1 MSLRKLGI
9 RLLLALG
16 GWLIIAC
23 RITLNGQ
30 PVCFITGADAICFGN
45 STIWSAPEGM
55 ATYFWTGPSGFN
67 AITRDITV
75 STGGVYT
82 VTISDLNGTNNCSR
96 TLNVNTELTPGSI
109 NTTLRQ
115 FCVGGTTP
123 IGGTNTPYGPATGG
137 SGTYIYTWQMQE
149 GCAGGWID
157 IPETNTTSY
166 TPVAPP
172 TTTCYRRKVID
183 IVCNTESFTGS
194 KRFEIFDDPVSQTI
208 LPQPSIPA
216 VCANSPV
223 SATFTGGSGG
233 FPGGTEDIYEYS
245 TDGGVSW
252 SEYSPGQ
259 NISTTGLTGNSVVRV
274 RTRRISTGVNGCNY
288 GIYIN
293 ISWSVN
299 PLPITSAIY
308 HR

>member
-9 RLLLALG
+9 RLLLVLG
-16 GWLIIAC
+16 GWLMIAF

-30 PVCFITGADAICFGN
+30 PVCFITGADAICSGN
-45 STIWSAPEGM
+45 STTWSAPEGM
-55 ATYFWTGPSGFN
+55 ATYSWTGPAGFS
-67 AITRDITV
+67 ATTRDITI
-75 STGGVYT
+75 SIGGVYT
-82 VTISDLNGTNNCSR
+82 VTISDLAGTNTCSR
-96 TLNVNTELTPGSI
+96 NLEVNPELSPGSI
-109 NTTLRQ
+109 NTSLRQ
-115 FCVGGTTP
+115 FCFGGTAP
-123 IGGTNTPYGPATGG
+123 IGGTNPPYGPATGG
-137 SGTYIYTWQMQE
+137 SGSYSYTWQIQA
-149 GCAGGWID
+149 GCTGSWND

-172 TTTCYRRKVID
+172 ATACYRRKVTD

-194 KRFEIFDDPVSQTI
+194 KQFEIFDDPVSQTI
-208 LPQPSIPA
+208 LPQPSIPS
-216 VCANSPV
+216 VCATSPV

-245 TDGGVSW
+245 VDGGVRW

-259 NISTTGLTGNSVVRV
+259 NISTTDLAGNSIVRV

-288 GIYIN
+288 GVYMN